1 MSASRWPRTTRVPVL
16 CRSLAVFRHT
26 KRHSDTYQRYWGLRP
41 NTAEYGRTQTEPQ
54 MPDINKIQF
63 SGTDAYL
70 RAAMSGLA
78 ARQRT
83 IANNVAN
90 VDTPNFKASEVRF
103 EDALKSAISRTKPGS
118 TPNQAALNAA
128 ASRTAID
135 NVTSTR
141 SDGNN
146 VDIDREMEMLGEA
159 NLTYSALTQVLATR
173 IGIMRSVVS

>member
-1 MSASRWPRTTRVPVL
+1 MGGLNPSPPHADTLTMPTTSNV
-16 CRSLAVFRHT
+16 
-26 KRHSDTYQRYWGLRP
+26 
-41 NTAEYGRTQTEPQ
+41 N
-54 MPDINKIQF
+54 F
-63 SGTDAYL
+63 SGADSYL
-70 RAAMSGLA
+70 QAALSGLA

-90 VDTPNFKASEVRF
+90 IDTPNFKASEVRF

-128 ASRTAID
+128 ASRTSID
-135 NVTSTR
+135 TVTSTR

-159 NLTYSALTQVLATR
+159 NLTYSALTQVMATR
-173 IGIMRSVVS
+173 IGIMRSVVSGR

>member
-1 MSASRWPRTTRVPVL
+1 M
-16 CRSLAVFRHT
+16 
-26 KRHSDTYQRYWGLRP
+26 P
-41 NTAEYGRTQTEPQ
+41 NTS
-54 MPDINKIQF
+54 NVNF
-63 SGTDAYL
+63 SGADSYL
-70 RAAMSGLA
+70 QAALSGLA

-118 TPNQAALNAA
+118 TPTQSALNAA
-128 ASRTAID
+128 ATRTSID
-135 NVTSTR
+135 AATSTR

-159 NLTYSALTQVLATR
+159 NLTYSALTQVMATR
-173 IGIMRSVVS
+173 IGILRSVVNGR